1 MSSDATNRLAEAL
14 LDHFRERPDA
24 RAASF
29 VTAAGR
35 VVLGFADIE
44 RDCRRFAAA
53 YRHAGVGQGGT
64 VLIFLRHVPELYGS
78 FFGAMLAGHVPSL
91 MPCTSP
97 RQDPGIY
104 WRSHDELLRRIR
116 PDAIVA
122 SDRTFAEMEAA
133 GLDLSA
139 IRRISID
146 GLSAENRGEAFSP
159 PPGGHTA
166 LLQHSS
172 GTTGLK
178 KGVRLSFDAICAQ
191 VESYAGVLSLGDE
204 DRIVSWLPLYHDMGL
219 IACMITPAL
228 LGIPV
233 THIDPFHW
241 LSRPGMLLDLLEKE
255 RGTFCW
261 LPNFAFEHLTLT
273 AGRNAANHDLGS
285 VRAFI
290 NCSEPCRASTFHRF
304 TEAFASAGVTKDRL
318 QCCYAM
324 AETVFAVA
332 QTPLGRTPRVLN
344 VDSRLMRTEGRVAD
358 AEPGAPET
366 LEIIETGAV
375 IPGLRVEIRD
385 EARRPLPERHVGE
398 IAIAGDFLFDGYNAD
413 PERTA
418 ARIRN
423 GFYHSGDLGFLA
435 DGRLY
440 VLGRTDDLM
449 IVNGRNIYGHEVEA
463 EIAGIDG
470 LKPGR
475 TVVLAREDERIGSR
489 VMIVIAERAAGAE
502 QSDRDIRREIADR
515 VFSVFQIMPGY
526 VEIVDEGWLIKTT
539 SGKIGR
545 SANLAKFLEA
555 RNGQG

>member
-1 MSSDATNRLAEAL
+1 MSSSDTNRFADAL
-14 LDHFRERPDA
+14 LDHFRERPGA

-35 VVLGFADIE
+35 VDLGFADIE

-53 YRHAGVGQGGT
+53 YRNAGVGQGGT

-97 RQDPGIY
+97 RQDSGLY
-104 WRSHDELLRRIR
+104 WRSHDKLLRRIR

-122 SDRTFAEMEAA
+122 SDETFAEMQEA
-133 GLDLSA
+133 GLDLAA
-139 IRRISID
+139 IHQISID
-146 GLSAENRGEAFSP
+146 NLAADEGGAALAP
-159 PPGGHTA
+159 PPGEHIA

-178 KGVRLSFDAICAQ
+178 KGVRLSFDAIRAQ
-191 VESYAGVLSLGDE
+191 VDSYAGVLSLDDE

-219 IACMITPAL
+219 IACMITPAY

-241 LSRPGMLLDLLEKE
+241 LSRPGLLLDLLDKE

-273 AGRNAANHDLGS
+273 AGRDAASYELGR

-304 TEAFASAGVTKDRL
+304 AEAFAAAGVNKNQL

-324 AETVFAVA
+324 AETVFAVS
-332 QTPLGRTPRVLN
+332 QTPLGQAPRVLT
-344 VDSRLMRTEGRVAD
+344 VDGQLMRTEGRVAD
-358 AEPGAPET
+358 TAPGAPEA
-366 LEIIETGAV
+366 LEVIESGQV

-385 EARRPLPERHVGE
+385 EGRRPLPERHVGE
-398 IAIAGDFLFDGYNAD
+398 IAIAGEFLFDGYNAD

-418 ARIRN
+418 ARLEN

-475 TVVLAREDERIGSR
+475 AVVLAHEDTRIGSQ
-489 VMIVIAERAAGAE
+489 VMIVIAERVERSAR
-502 QSDRDIRREIADR
+502 SSREIQREIIDR
-515 VFSVFQIMPGY
+515 IFSIFQITPRY
-526 VEIVDEGWLIKTT
+526 VELVEEGWLIKTT

-555 RNGQG
+555 RNQQG